1 MTVALTMK
9 PFDYYDLKKVI
20 QPDIKDYMTT
30 YVYDKGELIA
40 TISSNTTL
48 DEVLSDQNIKLST
61 TAIKQQIIDHE
72 KYDTD
77 LKKYKE
83 KLSTLAKEL
92 GMDLFREFNVENNPK
107 KDRCY
112 ALAYKYGGQYGPEGI
127 YDCFEKLV
135 TLIKD

>member
-20 QPDIKDYMTT
+20 QPDVKDYMTT

-40 TISSNTTL
+40 TINSDTTL
-48 DEVLSDQNIKLST
+48 NEVLSDQNIKLST

-72 KYDTD
+72 KYDAD

-83 KLSTLAKEL
+83 KISTLAKEL